1 MDTIVALATPSGRS
15 AIGVIRLSGTRAIA
29 ITRALLGEDHFSP
42 ASSRAVLKSIR
53 DPFTKEVLDRAL
65 ITYFKAPGSFTGDD
79 VVELSCHGSPII
91 LRRVI
96 DLILRLDGRLAGPG
110 EFTLRALSN
119 GKLNLSQAEAIRD
132 LINSQTDAAARQA
145 VRQLSGELSKRVQ
158 PLKNELVRL
167 IVQLESALEFVE
179 DDLPAVQAERI
190 NQDMLELISDV
201 AALAATF
208 AAGHVLRDGVR
219 VTIVG
224 RPNVGK
230 SSLFNRLV
238 EFDRA
243 IVTEVP
249 GTTRDT
255 LSEQMSIKGVPV
267 LLTDTAGLRESVD
280 RIEMMGV
287 ERTQQAMAEA
297 DLLVVVVDGC
307 AELSR
312 EDFEF
317 LNGSSGTRSIIAL
330 NKSDLPTFRDRL
342 TADLNGRSRVVRIAA
357 KTGAG
362 LDDLREAMLQ
372 PFGTLD
378 TAESGL
384 LITDARH
391 YDLLCRTKEE
401 IETALTLFSKQA
413 SEELILL
420 GLYNGLRFLGEIT
433 GETTAEDVLAQ
444 IFSTFCIGK

>member
-15 AIGVIRLSGTRAIA
+15 AIGVIRLSGAKAMA
-29 ITRALLGEDHFSP
+29 ITRALVGDDQFSP
-42 ASSRAVLKSIR
+42 PSSRVVLKSIR
-53 DPFTKEVLDRAL
+53 DPFTREVVDRAL
-65 ITYFKAPGSFTGDD
+65 ITCFKAPDSFTGDD
-79 VVELSCHGSPII
+79 LVELSCHGSPII
-91 LRRVI
+91 LRRLI
-96 DLILRLDGRLAGPG
+96 DLILKLDGRLAGPG

-132 LINSQTDAAARQA
+132 LINSQTDAAAKQA

-158 PLKNELVRL
+158 PFKDQLVRL

-179 DDLPAVQAERI
+179 DDLPAVQAKQI
-190 NQDMLELISDV
+190 NQDMFELIADV
-201 AALAATF
+201 AAMAATF

-230 SSLFNRLV
+230 SSLFNKLL

-255 LSEQMSIKGVPV
+255 LSEQLNIRGVPV
-267 LLTDTAGLRESVD
+267 LLTDTAGVRESVD
-280 RIEMMGV
+280 RIEMIGV

-307 AELSR
+307 AELAP

-317 LNGSSGTRSIIAL
+317 LYVSSGTRTIIAL

-342 TADLNGRSRVVRIAA
+342 TAELNGRSRVVRIAA
-357 KTGAG
+357 KTGDG
-362 LDDLREAMLQ
+362 LDNLREAMLE
-372 PFGTLD
+372 PFGSLNTGE
-378 TAESGL
+378 TGL

-413 SEELILL
+413 SEELILI
-420 GLYNGLRFLGEIT
+420 GLYNGLHFLGEIT